1 MSHSACILI
10 DIGGTAIKYGV
21 ADFNGNFIYKKEMP
35 TAAKA
40 HGGPGIVSKVKSI
53 IREALS
59 SHADIEYVA
68 ISTAGMVDPES
79 CEIIYSMPESIPDYT
94 GVNYRDIIAKEFN
107 LKSYVENDVNCAAMG
122 ELWLGAGKGKH
133 SVFCM
138 TVGTSLGGAMICN
151 DNLIHGTSNAAGEI
165 GYMRIEGGT
174 MHELASTTYLVKT
187 YADMIGES
195 IDKVNGKIIFD
206 RAEAGDATAAKA
218 IDLLLEH
225 LTDGISN
232 VICVQNPDMV
242 ILGGGIMARSD
253 YMRPKIAALL
263 SKKLRPLVVEA
274 TQIEFASLKND
285 AGMLGALFN
294 LKRRAHIE

>member
-35 TAAKA
+35 TAAKV

-59 SHADIEYVA
+59 SYADIEYVA

-94 GVNYRDIIAKEFN
+94 GVNYRDIIATEFK
-107 LKSYVENDVNCAAMG
+107 LKTYVENDVNCAAMG

-274 TQIEFASLKND
+274 TQIEFATLKND